1 MKNPLFKLKFL
12 FLPIIMGISFSF
24 KVFSQIENETAFE
37 IKRIIITLHEKQS
50 IEVEGVA
57 VFSKTILPI
66 FYETR
71 NFEKGWVSDESIDST
86 MKAIERADFEG
97 LNPADYHIDIL
108 KKLKAEI
115 DSVEN
120 PNPNTEAHFDLLL
133 TDAVL
138 LYAKHLF
145 DGKVHPEKLE
155 STWNLQK
162 RVFNGD
168 TLGILQDGIANNKIP
183 QILETLKPQGTMYK
197 GLKEYLAH
205 YMEISIKGGWERIS
219 EGETLRHG
227 MVNER
232 VKAVRK
238 RLAAEGFLPDMG
250 MSIPFADLVI
260 LDSITSNEKRVDEF
274 FDREMA
280 DAVAR
285 FQSHYSLDVD
295 SAIGKMTLNAM
306 NVPVEDRKNQIRVNL
321 ERSRWVMGNLGK
333 DFLIVNIAG
342 FELFLIKDGEEVWHT
357 NVVVGKKYH
366 ETPVFKNQIKY
377 IVFNPTW
384 TVPRSIVEKETL
396 PKMRIDPNYI
406 NSNQMEI
413 VDYSGNIISQNSLD
427 QSSLTISKFP
437 YMIRQKPGDHNA
449 LGRVKFIF
457 PNSYSIYLHDTP
469 SKSFFSRT
477 SRAYS
482 HGCVRVE
489 NPLILAEKLLDDPVK
504 YNQEK
509 IQEILKT
516 NKTKSIFLKEKLDVI
531 LLYWT
536 AEIHPDGKLYFKEDV
551 YGRDKAV
558 LKELDEGR
566 PKI

>member
-12 FLPIIMGISFSF
+12 SFSIF
-24 KVFSQIENETAFE
+24 LGVLIPISVFSQIENESSFE
-37 IKRIIITLHEKQS
+37 IKRIIVALHEKQS
-50 IEVEGVA
+50 IEIEGVA
-57 VFSKTILPI
+57 IFSKTILPVY
-66 FYETR
+66 YETR
-71 NFEKGWVSDESIDST
+71 NFEKGWVSKASVDST
-86 MKAIERADFEG
+86 LKTIELAYLDG
-97 LNPADYHIDIL
+97 LHPEDYHLGIL
-108 KKLKAEI
+108 KRLKAEI
-115 DSVEN
+115 DSAAS
-120 PNPNTEAHFDLLL
+120 PNPITNAHFDILL

-138 LYAKHLF
+138 LYARHLF
-145 DGKVHPEKLE
+145 DGKVHPQKLQ

-168 TLGILQDGIANNKIP
+168 TLKILQDGIANNQISKI
-183 QILETLKPQGTMYK
+183 LDSLKPQGAMYK

-205 YMEISIKGGWERIS
+205 YLEIAQKGGWGEIE
-219 EGETLRHG
+219 EGPTLRHG
-227 MVNER
+227 MANER
-232 VKAVRK
+232 VKQVRK

-250 MSIPFADLVI
+250 MSIPFADLI
-260 LDSITSNEKRVDEF
+260 AIDTLQSHNKRVEEF
-274 FDREMA
+274 FDQEMA
-280 DAVAR
+280 EAVAR
-285 FQSHYSLDVD
+285 FQKQYSLDVD
-295 SAIGKMTLNAM
+295 SAIGKMTIKAM
-306 NVPVEDRKNQIRVNL
+306 NIPVEDRINQIRVNL

-333 DFLIVNIAG
+333 DFLVVNIAG
-342 FELFLIKDGEEVWHT
+342 FELFLIKNGEEVWHT

-366 ETPVFKNQIKY
+366 ETPVFKDQIKY

-384 TVPRSIVEKETL
+384 TIPRSIVEKETL

-406 NSNQMEI
+406 NSHHMEI
-413 VDYSGNIISQNSLD
+413 VDNSGRIIPQSALD
-427 QSSLTISKFP
+427 PSSLTISKFP
-437 YMIRQKPGDHNA
+437 YQIRQKPGDHNA

-477 SRAYS
+477 SRAFS

-489 NPLILAEKLLDDPVK
+489 NPLILAEKLLDDPENF
-504 YNQEK
+504 NQAK

-516 NKTKSIFLKEKLDVI
+516 NKTKNVFLKEKLDVI

-558 LKELDEGR
+558 LRELDEDR

>member
-1 MKNPLFKLKFL
+1 
-12 FLPIIMGISFSF
+12 MGISFSF